1 MRFLYKKPSRSL
13 ASIRREQL
21 KAMNEQTINLYPEEK
36 KKERYAFDTFREVQQ
51 IKDLSTKCAI
61 AFRESVANTLT
72 SNAIYFGL
80 LEDVMDE
87 LLFNSHQRAIV
98 ANMTRK
104 FVEETRPDNILMQS
118 KYKNVYLAE
127 MTILTEKAIDTMCK
141 KAKCKMKEGLSEKD
155 AYEIEDQDVNDFI
168 INIKDRIP
176 KDITKT
182 ITDRVQDS
190 IDDFVE
196 TNRQNK
202 LELKKI
208 YDNTKSKIDELKDR
222 EASQND
228 MMNPVPDSPEAVEQ
242 MKEEYIRI
250 AKRKELSILEQ
261 EFTVFDAISRIILE
275 SVHSVGVLK
284 EAYSNK
290 YNNIKYDKVV
300 DDATAIYTF
309 IEALNSFDLITADK
323 AYLKKTL
330 NDMRN
335 SINENNDMNGST
347 GTEYTGTGNN
357 PSNNQVR
364 VTTTKPN
371 PTQQVINKSN
381 PTPSPEDLAKD

>member
-51 IKDLSTKCAI
+51 IKDLSAKCSI

-250 AKRKELSILEQ
+250 AKRKELSILE
-261 EFTVFDAISRIILE
+261 
-275 SVHSVGVLK
+275 
-284 EAYSNK
+284 
-290 YNNIKYDKVV
+290 
-300 DDATAIYTF
+300 
-309 IEALNSFDLITADK
+309 
-323 AYLKKTL
+323 
-330 NDMRN
+330 
-335 SINENNDMNGST
+335 
-347 GTEYTGTGNN
+347 
-357 PSNNQVR
+357 
-364 VTTTKPN
+364 
-371 PTQQVINKSN
+371 
-381 PTPSPEDLAKD
+381 